1 MLLKTNI
8 LNYFQSRNRGTI
20 LALLFAV
27 CLVYLPY
34 INNGLFFDDLPF
46 FSNSVSYYANPSFHF
61 DLRWFSYASLGWTWK
76 LFSDTPLPLHLGN
89 VLLHC
94 ANCFLLLFLLRQLT
108 ELALSDNRQTVSKVL
123 SNSLFSNGI
132 PKQVIWGAWLG
143 ALAFACHPVAV
154 YAVGYVVQR
163 STLMATFFTLA
174 MQLAYLRGIL
184 NTDKTQQYVYLALAV
199 LFYFFAVFS
208 KEHSLMAPALLAAI
222 TLLFKPH
229 IRPNWRALIVT
240 WLSFIA
246 IAILITLKAK
256 GVFATAYEQDSTAL
270 FEQQAIVSS
279 AENLH
284 LLSMFT
290 QAGLFFKYLFLWL
303 IPNPAWMSIDMRET
317 FANSVSAWQNWL
329 KVTCFI
335 AYGVF
340 ALKLLLRRGKVGL
353 IGFAL
358 LYPWLLFMI
367 EFSSIRV
374 QEPFVLYRSY
384 LWMPGF
390 MLFIPLALQT
400 LPNKKGVIAA
410 FTFVILLLIP
420 ISWNRLW
427 VFADS
432 YRLWNDAAVLLKS
445 DFVPGAA
452 RIFYNRGNAELN
464 TKKTKEAIAD
474 FKRVLAIDP
483 KIEQA
488 HANLGS
494 AYLNTGQ
501 YALGLASVNR
511 AIEINPEN
519 GQTYF
524 AKAFALKHLN
534 NPIEAMEALNKSC
547 ELKNISACLIIALT
561 QKK

>member
-1 MLLKTNI
+1 MLINTKILVYFKDRHRGMLL
-8 LNYFQSRNRGTI
+8 G
-20 LALLFAV
+20 LLFATFI
-27 CLVYLPY
+27 VYIPY
-34 INNGLFFDDLPF
+34 INNTLFFDDLPF
-46 FSNSVSYYANPSFHF
+46 FSSAVSHYVTLSSVLE
-61 DLRWFSYASLGWTWK
+61 LRWLSYASLGWTWQ
-76 LFSDTPLPLHLGN
+76 LFTDTPLPLHLGN
-89 VLLHC
+89 LLLHAANTLLVFVLLQQLMELSLKKDDSHVVRSSFFSSP
-94 ANCFLLLFLLRQLT
+94 AN
-108 ELALSDNRQTVSKVL
+108 
-123 SNSLFSNGI
+123 
-132 PKQVIWGAWLG
+132 WGAWLG
-143 ALAFACHPVAV
+143 ALCFACHPVAV
-154 YAVGYVVQR
+154 YAVGYIVQR
-163 STLMATFFTLA
+163 STLMATLFILS
-174 MQLAYLRGIL
+174 MQLTYLRGLI
-184 NTDKTQQYVYLALAV
+184 NPQKFQQYVHLALAV